1 MSNEELQRRVS
12 DELAWD
18 PKVYNLA
25 IGVEAHDG
33 TVTLRGTVGSLRE
46 KREAT
51 AAARRIHGVRGVAN
65 DLQVRLMGEN
75 KRIDADLRGAVL
87 QALML
92 DSSVPRTVDARVTD
106 GVATLTG
113 TAEWQYQREEAEL
126 VAGNVIGLLGLVNE
140 IRLTTPAPYAGDV
153 QESIRNAFERNARID
168 ATSLRVDASDGKV
181 TLSGIVPSWAEHDAA
196 VDAAW
201 SAPGVKSVVDE
212 LLVEY

>member
-1 MSNEELQRRVS
+1 MSNEELQRSVS

-25 IGVEAHDG
+25 IAVQAHDG
-33 TVTLRGTVGSLRE
+33 TVTLRGTVGSLHE

-51 AAARRIHGVRGVAN
+51 AAARRIHGVRQVVN
-65 DLQVRLMGEN
+65 ELQVRLMGEN
-75 KRIDADLRGAVL
+75 KRIDADLRGALL

-92 DSSVPRTVDARVTD
+92 DSSVPRTVDARVAD

-113 TAEWQYQREEAEL
+113 TADRQYEREEAEL

-153 QESIRNAFERNARID
+153 QESIRNAFVRNARID
-168 ATSLRVDASDGKV
+168 ATSLRVEASDGKV
-181 TLSGIVPSWAEHDAA
+181 TLSGVVPTWAEHDAA

-201 SAPGVKSVVDE
+201 AAPGVEAVVDE
-212 LLVEY
+212 LVVG